1 MTHFQ
6 VNAEDNDVA
15 ALPEAIE
22 GSRQNTGEKHREVE
36 ADSGFASMEN
46 YEKLEFD
53 GQEALIPDLHMEV
66 EERGTMA
73 RGEYDRS
80 KFSFRAKS
88 EQLSLSERMDIEKYR
103 FCRRSRPAS

>member
-1 MTHFQ
+1 M
-6 VNAEDNDVA
+6 NAQNDDAA

-46 YEKLEFD
+46 YEKLELD
-53 GQEALIPDLHMEV
+53 RQEALIPDLHMEV

-88 EQLSLSERMDIEKYR
+88 DSYR
-103 FCRRSRPAS
+103 CPSRWILRNTVLFGPTPTSWTRG